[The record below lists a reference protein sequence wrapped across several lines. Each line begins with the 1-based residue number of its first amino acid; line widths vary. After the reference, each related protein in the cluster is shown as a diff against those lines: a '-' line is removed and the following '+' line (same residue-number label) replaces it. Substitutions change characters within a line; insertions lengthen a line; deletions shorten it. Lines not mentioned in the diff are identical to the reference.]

1 MPARRVLTELDEWPR
16 HQTIDTFDTVA
27 NPSPGWSDGYWHCVG
42 DPDGEV
48 NLITA
53 LRLYHNTNVID
64 AYAILSTAGG
74 KQYNVRATR
83 RLRPNIDELRV
94 GPFSQEIIRGLRTLR
109 LGLAENPHDVS
120 FDIHWESSAPPYD
133 ECSGVRT
140 YADGRLAGERSNL
153 VQLGDLSGWLK
164 VGGKEY
170 RFEVEDGW
178 VGAKDHSWGQAST
191 GEGEQPNRHAAP
203 ARQRRSIWGAPGAR
217 WWALV
222 RFADR
227 SMFCSFRHRT
237 DGTIVA
243 AGTGGGELAEL
254 GRVHSRIDYPYGS
267 GREGWS
273 YTDVD
278 VVETE
283 FEDGFPRLRSARL
296 DLTRPD
302 GGVDRFLL
310 ETVSKPVYMQGG
322 GYWGG
327 WNDGLGRGVYRGEHL
342 VEGEIWDV
350 SHPVVVRDLEGNE
363 VKQRPGGH
371 FAELYTRYTNLD
383 DPSDVG
389 LGLQECVFAQ
399 EYQGIKAM

>member
-16 HQTIDTFDTVA
+16 HQTIDTFDVIA

-53 LRLYHNTNVID
+53 LRLYHNTNTID
-64 AYAILSTAGG
+64 AYSILSTGDG

-83 RLRPNIDELRV
+83 KLRPNIDDLTV
-94 GPFSQEIIRGLRTLR
+94 GPFSQEIIKGLRTVR
-109 LGLAENPHDVS
+109 LGLEETDVDCS
-120 FDIHWESSAPPYD
+120 FDILWESSAPPYD
-133 ECSGVRT
+133 ECQGIRM
-140 YADGRLAGERSNL
+140 YQDGRMVGERSNL
-153 VQLGDLSGWLK
+153 VQLGDLSGWVK

-170 RFEVEDGW
+170 HFEVEDGW
-178 VGAKDHSWGQAST
+178 VGAKDHSWGQANT

-203 ARQRRSIWGAPGAR
+203 PEQRRSVWGTPGAR

-227 SMFCSFRHRT
+227 SMYCSFRHHA

-243 AGTGGGELAEL
+243 SGTGGANLAEF
-254 GRVHSRIDYPYGS
+254 GTVHSRIDYPYGS
-267 GREGWS
+267 GKEGWA

-278 VVETE
+278 VVSTE
-283 FEDGFPRLRSARL
+283 FEDGFPRLKSARV

-327 WNDGLGRGVYRGEHL
+327 WDDGLGRGVYRDDV
-342 VEGEIWDV
+342 VEGEVWDV
-350 SHPVVVRDLEGNE
+350 SHPVIVRDLEGNE

-371 FAELYTRYTNLD
+371 FAELYTRYTNID

-389 LGLQECVFAQ
+389 LGLQECVFSQ

>member
-1 MPARRVLTELDEWPR
+1 MPAPRVLTELDEWPR
-16 HQTIDTFDTVA
+16 HQTIDTFDMIA

-64 AYAILSTAGG
+64 AYAILSTGEG
-74 KQYNVRATR
+74 RQYNVRATR

-109 LGLAENPHDVS
+109 LGLDENPHDVS
-120 FDIHWESSAPPYD
+120 FDILWESSAPPYD
-133 ECSGVRT
+133 ECPGVRT
-140 YADGRLAGERSNL
+140 WVDGRLAGERSNL
-153 VQLGDLSGWLK
+153 VQLGDLSGWIR

-170 RFEVEDGW
+170 RFEAGDGW
-178 VGAKDHSWGQAST
+178 VGAKDHSWGQANT

-203 ARQRRSIWGAPGAR
+203 VERRRSPWGSPGAR
-217 WWALV
+217 WWSLV
-222 RFADR
+222 GFPDR
-227 SMFCSFRHRT
+227 SLYLSFRHRD
-237 DGTIVA
+237 DGTLTA
-243 AGTGGGELAEL
+243 AGTGGAELTEL

-267 GREGWS
+267 GREGWAYADLAVS
-273 YTDVD
+273 DI
-278 VVETE
+278 E
-283 FEDGFPRLRSARL
+283 FEDGFPRLKSARL

-302 GGVDRFLL
+302 GGLDRFLL

-327 WNDGLGRGVYRGEHL
+327 WDDGLGRGVYRGDL
-342 VEGEIWDV
+342 VEGEVWDV
-350 SHPVVVRDLEGNE
+350 SHPVIVRDLNGAE
-363 VKQRPGGH
+363 VRQRPGGH
-371 FAELYTRYTNLD
+371 YAELYTRYANLD
-383 DPSDVG
+383 DPDDVG
-389 LGLQECVFAQ
+389 LGLQECVFIG